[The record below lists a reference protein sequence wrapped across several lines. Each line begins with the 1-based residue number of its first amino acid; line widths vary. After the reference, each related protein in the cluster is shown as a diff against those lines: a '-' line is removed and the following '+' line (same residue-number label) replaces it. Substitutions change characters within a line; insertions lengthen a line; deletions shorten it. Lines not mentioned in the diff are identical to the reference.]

1 MKNRKQ
7 KMLFSLIMVCLVFNS
22 ILITEIFAATTVV
35 INKPQQGDDF
45 DHLLNHDNIVFRFSI
60 YGPYISYKTYIDGQL
75 DHSLHYV
82 GVDIHYDVNNFIDK
96 YGRGLHTFTVSV
108 SVSGGYT
115 PFGAKQRGVIVNS
128 FVVDSVSF
136 TVNPVLCHFVGF
148 GFDLYDEHSTMPLK
162 WRSNIEPFR
171 DMLLSDRAKYIPGY
185 FATHYDWYDSDVSGI
200 LDTLAIKEIEKDV
213 VVVLFSAHGHA
224 VLAPGWGDAWIHSHS
239 TTLFPEYEWT
249 PLFMGVADIE
259 LKGWL
264 TNLETDNLIYI
275 VDSCH
280 SEGFLDEG
288 EKLDNKKHLMVAC
301 EWDELAWHQDMGY
314 NPSSPLDDRIN
325 RMHSPFLRKMCQS
338 YYFNYYDTE
347 QAFDVAYF
355 YITINYPDWDQH
367 PMDSCDLLTTLY
379 LCQP

>member
-1 MKNRKQ
+1 MTVKASGLVPEGMMKGGTRNTIIK
-7 KMLFSLIMVCLVFNS
+7 
-22 ILITEIFAATTVV
+22 
-35 INKPQQGDDF
+35 
-45 DHLLNHDNIVFRFSI
+45 
-60 YGPYISYKTYIDGQL
+60 
-75 DHSLHYV
+75 
-82 GVDIHYDVNNFIDK
+82 
-96 YGRGLHTFTVSV
+96 SV
-108 SVSGGYT
+108 E
-115 PFGAKQRGVIVNS
+115 
-128 FVVDSVSF
+128 F

-148 GFDLYDEHSTMPLK
+148 GFDLYDEHSTMPLR

-185 FATHYDWYDSDVSGI
+185 FDTHYDWYDGDVSDI

-224 VLAPGWGDAWIHSHS
+224 VFAPGWGDAWTHSHS
-239 TTLFPEYEWT
+239 TTLFPQWEWT
-249 PLFMGVADIE
+249 PYFMGVTGRE

-280 SEGFLDEG
+280 SEGFLYEG
-288 EKLDNKKHLMVAC
+288 EYLDNKKHLMVAC
-301 EWDELAWHQDMGY
+301 EWDESAWHQDMGY
-314 NPSSPLDDRIN
+314 NPSSPLDVRIDD
-325 RMHSPFLRKMCQS
+325 MYSPFLRKMCQS

-367 PMDSCDLLTTLY
+367 PMDSCDLQTTLY